1 MSWSKGR
8 RGQWSAEGILKSDDV
23 TTLGNGTRL
32 PLVTA
37 MNCFNSFFHHLGS
50 PALGEVLVLEP
61 SGGAIAYW
69 GPTGVSSN
77 LQQKELAES
86 FYSHLFEPLLNP
98 GQWMTVG
105 QAIRFAKV
113 ELAEDPKNHQVI
125 TTWILLGDP
134 ALKLR

>member
-1 MSWSKGR
+1 M
-8 RGQWSAEGILKSDDV
+8 
-23 TTLGNGTRL
+23 
-32 PLVTA
+32 
-37 MNCFNSFFHHLGS
+37 
-50 PALGEVLVLEP
+50 LEP

-86 FYSHLFEPLLNP
+86 FYRHLFEPLLFS
-98 GQWMTVG
+98 GQRRTVG
-105 QAIRFAKV
+105 QAIRLAKA
-113 ELAEDPKNHQVI
+113 ELAEDPKNQQVI